1 MKLYEVGFPSDETWV
16 FEVLAANK
24 EEAMRIAKTG
34 QYPDGG
40 SVHQIHTM
48 GGASTYV
55 KVIKL
60 TKKQKLEY
68 IK

>member
-16 FEVLAANK
+16 FEVLASNK
-24 EEAMRIAKTG
+24 EEAMRIAKAG
-34 QYPDGG
+34 QYPDGT

-48 GGASTYV
+48 GGSNTYV
-55 KVIKL
+55 RVIKL